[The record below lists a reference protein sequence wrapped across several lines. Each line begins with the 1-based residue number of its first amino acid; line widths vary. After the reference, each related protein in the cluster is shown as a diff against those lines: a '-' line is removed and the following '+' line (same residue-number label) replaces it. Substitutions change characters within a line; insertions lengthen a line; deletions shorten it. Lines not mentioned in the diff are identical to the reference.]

1 MALHCNVHCNH
12 TWTTD
17 YRRPVRKLPSLHSK
31 IFRYGRSIFC
41 LPHQPKISDFFDLCL
56 HWVSVVR
63 ATARALYVASKMVRD
78 LQAFRKIFVL
88 KYLIVDFLNK
98 IYKLRSL
105 CFFSLRYWKACFP
118 LLLYPSVCCRPFF
131 LPRSV
136 YSYMYTRTKLLLLS
150 TIYTLWHSR
159 LWSFQGRDTKLER
172 FLAKNQLY
180 SNEIPKF

>member
-31 IFRYGRSIFC
+31 IFRYGRSILC

-150 TIYTLWHSR
+150 TIYT
-159 LWSFQGRDTKLER
+159 
-172 FLAKNQLY
+172 
-180 SNEIPKF
+180 